1 MFYRTLEDIN
11 LVMEYAKLDQSEV
24 KPSIQSVYFSP
35 QLDND
40 AIKLLEVDN
49 FILDSIKVGDELVVD
64 TIKDCRI
71 N

>member
-1 MFYRTLEDIN
+1 
-11 LVMEYAKLDQSEV
+11 MEYAKLDKSEV
-24 KPSIQSVYFSP
+24 KPSIQSVYFST

-49 FILDSIKVGDELVVD
+49 FILDSIKVGDELVLSTV
-64 TIKDCRI
+64 IVFRWNPI

>member
-11 LVMEYAKLDQSEV
+11 LVMEYAKLDKSEV
-24 KPSIQSVYFSP
+24 KPSIQSVYFST

-49 FILDSIKVGDELVVD
+49 FILDSIKVGDELVLYTVID
-64 TIKDCRI
+64 FR
-71 N
+71 